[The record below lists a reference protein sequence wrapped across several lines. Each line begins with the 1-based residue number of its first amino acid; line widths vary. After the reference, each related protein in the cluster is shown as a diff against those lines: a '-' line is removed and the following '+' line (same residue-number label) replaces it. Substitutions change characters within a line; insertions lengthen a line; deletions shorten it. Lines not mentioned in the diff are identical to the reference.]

1 MYNTLVTCHPMSSQ
15 ALNWAAR
22 ERIKLYEVSSLDR
35 ESLYEPLVYLSS
47 RLNPPPSKS
56 TFPQI
61 NLGRQAYSESLNR
74 SQMINDHFYH

>member
-1 MYNTLVTCHPMSSQ
+1 MVMSSQ

-47 RLNPPPSKS
+47 RLSPPPSKA

-61 NLGRQAYSESLNR
+61 SIGRQAV
-74 SQMINDHFYH
+74 

>member
-1 MYNTLVTCHPMSSQ
+1 MSWQ

-47 RLNPPPSKS
+47 KLNPPPSKS

-61 NLGRQAYSESLNR
+61 SIGRHVNHV
-74 SQMINDHFYH
+74 INIMLSKCRFC

>member
-1 MYNTLVTCHPMSSQ
+1 MSWQ

-47 RLNPPPSKS
+47 KLNPPPSKS

-61 NLGRQAYSESLNR
+61 SIGRHVNQSCDLNVAFVNVDL
-74 SQMINDHFYH
+74 SFNNF